1 MNNLKKVGLTALGT
15 ALVSSTSFAGD
26 MSVTG
31 SAIITFTG
39 NDNNDTGN
47 GWSMSDTMS
56 FSGSGELDN
65 GWSISF
71 SHAIDGGLNDANS
84 IAIDMGD
91 AGSLTF
97 AGLGGSG
104 PVEATDD
111 VMPTANEESW
121 ATVGGTVSG
130 LADGSEG
137 NNNFTYTLPSL
148 MDGLAMNVFYQ
159 PSDAAQ
165 GSSTEYKAVYT
176 GIEGLELGYAGGDNE
191 DSLTNTIEN
200 TNLWVKYTMDSFTF
214 GYQANEEDEQTAS
227 ADTDFT
233 AYGVSYAVSDEL
245 SVSYGASKTEHENT
259 SLPGSGTVFDLVN
272 RGNTNRLRDAH
283 RNSGKSFLFCISHRV
298 PGILLKREWVL
309 VIGEE

>member
-15 ALVSSTSFAGD
+15 ALVSTASFAGD

-31 SAIITFTG
+31 SAIMTFTG
-39 NDNNDTGN
+39 KDNADSGN

-65 GWSISF
+65 GWTVTY
-71 SHAIDGGLNDANS
+71 SHAIDNGTNDANS

-91 AGSLTF
+91 SGTLTF

-121 ATVGGTVSG
+121 ATVAGTVSG

-137 NNNFTYTLPSL
+137 NNNFTYVLPELVESL
-148 MDGLAMNVFYQ
+148 ALEVFHQ
-159 PSDAAQ
+159 PSDTAQ
-165 GSSTEYKAVYT
+165 GSSTEWKAVYT
-176 GIEGLELGYAGGDNE
+176 GIEGLEVGYAGGDNE
-191 DSLTNTIEN
+191 DSTTNTIEN
-200 TNLWVKYTMDSFTF
+200 TNLYAKYTMDSFTF
-214 GYQANEEDEQTAS
+214 GYQANEEDEQTAN

-233 AYGVSYAVSDEL
+233 AWGISYAVNDEL
-245 SVSYGASKTEHENT
+245 SISYGASETEHENS
-259 SLPGSGTVFDLVN
+259 SLEDQEASAVSFSYVSGGMTIGGSMHDVDNVAGAAATD
-272 RGNTNRLRDAH
+272 
-283 RNSGKSFLFCISHRV
+283 NSGYELNVTFAF
-298 PGILLKREWVL
+298 
-309 VIGEE
+309 

>member
-15 ALVSSTSFAGD
+15 ALVSTASVAGD

-31 SAIITFTG
+31 SAIITFSG
-39 NDNNDTGN
+39 ADNTAKGN

-56 FSGSGELDN
+56 FSGSGDLDN
-65 GWSISF
+65 GWTVSY
-71 SHAIDGGLNDANS
+71 SHAIDNGTNDANS
-84 IAIDMGD
+84 IKIDMGD
-91 AGSLTF
+91 AGALTF

-121 ATVGGTVSG
+121 ATVAGTVSG

-137 NNNFTYTLPSL
+137 NNNFTYVLPEL
-148 MDGLAMNVFYQ
+148 MEGLAAEVFYQ

-165 GSSTEYKAVYT
+165 GSSTEWKLVYT
-176 GIEGLELGYAGGDNE
+176 GVDGLEVGYAGGDNE

-200 TNLWVKYTMDSFTF
+200 TNLWAKYTFDAFTI
-214 GYQANEEDEQTAS
+214 GYQANEEDEETAS

-233 AYGVSYAVSDEL
+233 AIGISYAVNDEL
-245 SVSYGASKTEHENT
+245 SVSYGISETEHENT
-259 SLPGSGTVFDLVN
+259 SLEDQDASAVSFSYVSGGMTIGGSMHAVDNVGGAAATDNEGYELNITF
-272 RGNTNRLRDAH
+272 A
-283 RNSGKSFLFCISHRV
+283 F
-298 PGILLKREWVL
+298 
-309 VIGEE
+309 

>member
-31 SAIITFTG
+31 SAIMTFTG
-39 NDNNDTGN
+39 KDNADSGN

-65 GWSISF
+65 GWTVTY
-71 SHAIDGGLNDANS
+71 SHAIDNGTNDANS

-91 AGSLTF
+91 SGTLTF

-121 ATVGGTVSG
+121 ATVAGTVSG

-137 NNNFTYTLPSL
+137 NNNFTYVFPSL
-148 MDGLAMNVFYQ
+148 MDGLALEVFHQ
-159 PSDAAQ
+159 PQDAAQ
-165 GSSTEYKAVYT
+165 GSSTEMKAVFT
-176 GIEGLELGYAGGDNE
+176 GVDGLEIGYAGGENNDT
-191 DSLTNTIEN
+191 LTNAIDN
-200 TNLWVKYTMDSFTF
+200 TNLWAKYTFDAFTV
-214 GYQANEEDEQTAS
+214 GYQSNQEDEQTAS

-233 AYGVSYAVSDEL
+233 AVGVSYALSDEL
-245 SVSYGASKTEHENT
+245 SISYGTSKTDHENT
-259 SLPGSGTVFDLVN
+259 SLQDQDAQAVSFSYVSGGMTIGGSMHSVDNVAGAAATD
-272 RGNTNRLRDAH
+272 
-283 RNSGKSFLFCISHRV
+283 NSGYELNITFAF
-298 PGILLKREWVL
+298 
-309 VIGEE
+309 

>member
-15 ALVSSTSFAGD
+15 ALVSTASFAGD

-31 SAIITFTG
+31 SAIMTFTG
-39 NDNNDTGN
+39 KDNADSGN

-65 GWSISF
+65 GWTVTY
-71 SHAIDGGLNDANS
+71 SHAIDNGTNDANS

-91 AGSLTF
+91 SGTLTF

-121 ATVGGTVSG
+121 ATVAGTVSG

-137 NNNFTYTLPSL
+137 NNNFTYVLPELVESL
-148 MDGLAMNVFYQ
+148 ALEVFHQ
-159 PSDAAQ
+159 PSDTAQ
-165 GSSTEYKAVYT
+165 GSSTEWKAVYT
-176 GIEGLELGYAGGDNE
+176 GIEGLEVGYAGGDNE
-191 DSLTNTIEN
+191 DSTTNTIEN
-200 TNLWVKYTMDSFTF
+200 TNLYAKYTMDSFTF
-214 GYQANEEDEQTAS
+214 GYQANEEDEQTAN

-233 AYGVSYAVSDEL
+233 AWGISYAVNDEL
-245 SVSYGASKTEHENT
+245 SISYGASETEHENS
-259 SLPGSGTVFDLVN
+259 SLEDQEASAVSFSYVSGGMTIGGSMHDVDNVAGAAATD
-272 RGNTNRLRDAH
+272 
-283 RNSGKSFLFCISHRV
+283 NSGYELNITFAF
-298 PGILLKREWVL
+298 
-309 VIGEE
+309 

>member
-15 ALVSSTSFAGD
+15 ALVSTASYAGD
-26 MSVTG
+26 MAVTA
-31 SAIITFTG
+31 SAIMTFTG

-47 GWSMSDTMS
+47 GWSMSDTMT
-56 FSGSGELDN
+56 FTGSGELDN
-65 GWSISF
+65 GWSMTYA
-71 SHAIDGGLNDANS
+71 HKIDNGTNDANS
-84 IAIDMGD
+84 IALDMGD
-91 AGSLTF
+91 AGKLTF

-111 VMPTANEESW
+111 VMPAANEETW

-137 NNNFTYTLPSL
+137 NNNFTYVLPEL
-148 MDGLAMNVFYQ
+148 MEGLAMEVFYQ

-165 GSSTEYKAVYT
+165 GSSTEYKAVFT
-176 GIEGLELGYAGGDNE
+176 GIDGLEVGYAGGDNE

-200 TNLWVKYTMDSFTF
+200 TNLWVKYTMDAFTV

-233 AYGVSYAVSDEL
+233 AYGISYAVSDEL
-245 SVSYGASKTEHENT
+245 SISYGASETEHENT
-259 SLPGSGTVFDLVN
+259 SLTDQKASAVGFSYVSGGMTIGGSMHDVDNVGGTSTTDNQGYELNVTF
-272 RGNTNRLRDAH
+272 A
-283 RNSGKSFLFCISHRV
+283 F
-298 PGILLKREWVL
+298 
-309 VIGEE
+309 

>member
-15 ALVSSTSFAGD
+15 ALVSTASFAGD

-39 NDNNDTGN
+39 ADNKNSGN
-47 GWSMSDTMS
+47 GWTMSDTMS

-65 GWSISF
+65 GWTVTY
-71 SHAIDGGLNDANS
+71 SHAIDNGTNDSNS
-84 IAIDMGD
+84 IAVDMGD
-91 AGSLTF
+91 AGKLTF

-104 PVEATDD
+104 PVEGTDD

-121 ATVGGTVSG
+121 ATVAGTVSG

-137 NNNFTYTLPSL
+137 DGNFTYVLPEL
-148 MDGLAMNVFYQ
+148 MEGLAMEVFYQ
-159 PSDAAQ
+159 PSAAAQ

-176 GIEGLELGYAGGDNE
+176 GIEGLEVGYAGGDNE

-200 TNLWVKYTMDSFTF
+200 TNLWLKYTMDSFTF

-233 AYGVSYAVSDEL
+233 AYGVSYAVNDEL
-245 SVSYGASKTEHENT
+245 SISYGASETEHENT
-259 SLPGSGTVFDLVN
+259 SLVDQKASAVSFSYVSGGMTIGGSMHNVDNVGGSASAD
-272 RGNTNRLRDAH
+272 
-283 RNSGKSFLFCISHRV
+283 NSGYELNVTFAF
-298 PGILLKREWVL
+298 
-309 VIGEE
+309 

>member
-15 ALVSSTSFAGD
+15 ALVSTASVAGD

-31 SAIITFTG
+31 SAIITFSG
-39 NDNNDTGN
+39 ADNTAKGN

-56 FSGSGELDN
+56 FSGSGDLDN
-65 GWSISF
+65 GWTVSY
-71 SHAIDGGLNDANS
+71 SHAIDNGTNDANS
-84 IAIDMGD
+84 IKIDMGD
-91 AGSLTF
+91 AGALTF

-121 ATVGGTVSG
+121 ATVAGTVSG

-137 NNNFTYTLPSL
+137 NNNFTYVLPEL
-148 MDGLAMNVFYQ
+148 MEGLAAEVFYQ

-165 GSSTEYKAVYT
+165 GSSTEWKLVYT
-176 GIEGLELGYAGGDNE
+176 GVDGLEVGYAGGDNE

-200 TNLWVKYTMDSFTF
+200 TNLWAKYTFDAFTI
-214 GYQANEEDEQTAS
+214 GYQANEEDEETAS

-233 AYGVSYAVSDEL
+233 AIGISYAVNDEV
-245 SVSYGASKTEHENT
+245 SISYGISETEHENT
-259 SLPGSGTVFDLVN
+259 SLQDQDASAVSFSYVSGGMTISGSMANVDNVGDTASVD
-272 RGNTNRLRDAH
+272 
-283 RNSGKSFLFCISHRV
+283 NSGYELNVTFAF
-298 PGILLKREWVL
+298 
-309 VIGEE
+309 

>member
-15 ALVSSTSFAGD
+15 ALVSTASFAGD

-31 SAIITFTG
+31 SAIMTFTG
-39 NDNNDTGN
+39 KDNADSGN

-65 GWSISF
+65 GWTVTY
-71 SHAIDGGLNDANS
+71 SHAIDNGTNDANS

-91 AGSLTF
+91 SGTLTF

-259 SLPGSGTVFDLVN
+259 SLTDQKASAVSFSYVSGGMTIGGSMHNVDNVGGSASAD
-272 RGNTNRLRDAH
+272 
-283 RNSGKSFLFCISHRV
+283 NSGYELNVTFAF
-298 PGILLKREWVL
+298 
-309 VIGEE
+309 

>member
-15 ALVSSTSFAGD
+15 ALVSTASFAGD

-31 SAIITFTG
+31 SAIMTFTG
-39 NDNNDTGN
+39 KDNADSGN

-65 GWSISF
+65 GWTVTY
-71 SHAIDGGLNDANS
+71 SHAIDNGTNDANS

-91 AGSLTF
+91 SGTLTF

-121 ATVGGTVSG
+121 ATVAGTVSG

-137 NNNFTYTLPSL
+137 NNNFTYVFPSL
-148 MDGLAMNVFYQ
+148 MDGLALEVFHQ
-159 PSDAAQ
+159 PQDAAQ
-165 GSSTEYKAVYT
+165 GSSTEMKAVFT
-176 GIEGLELGYAGGDNE
+176 GVDGLEIGYAGGENNDT
-191 DSLTNTIEN
+191 LTNAIDN
-200 TNLWVKYTMDSFTF
+200 TNLWAKYTFDAFTV
-214 GYQANEEDEQTAS
+214 GYQSNQEDEQTAS

-233 AYGVSYAVSDEL
+233 AVGVSYALSDEL
-245 SVSYGASKTEHENT
+245 SISYGTSKTDHENT
-259 SLPGSGTVFDLVN
+259 SLQDQDAQAVSFSYVSGGMTIGGSMHSVDNVAGAAATD
-272 RGNTNRLRDAH
+272 
-283 RNSGKSFLFCISHRV
+283 NSGYELNITFAF
-298 PGILLKREWVL
+298 
-309 VIGEE
+309 